1 MMDKSERRPV
11 SDWEKWAAESRVYRS
26 ALKHIESVCV
36 AGLTHEEAQNT
47 ITWVRECA
55 REALETEV

>member
-1 MMDKSERRPV
+1 MDRAKVEELYVTILNLRG
-11 SDWEKWAAESRVYRS
+11 